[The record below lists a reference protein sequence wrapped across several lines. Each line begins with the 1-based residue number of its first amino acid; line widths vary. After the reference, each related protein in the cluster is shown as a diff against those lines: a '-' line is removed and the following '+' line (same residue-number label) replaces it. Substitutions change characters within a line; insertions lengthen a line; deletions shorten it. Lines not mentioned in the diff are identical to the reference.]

1 MNQRPLESLDDLT
14 VASLDPR
21 ALRER
26 YGLPQPLSKFAA
38 NGTVKEG
45 PYADA
50 ILKFVNGLACGTPGS
65 AEHRA
70 ATWFLFQSEQAF
82 FVVCSEAGIDAGKL
96 RSHLQI
102 GERLCPD
109 EILRNAREDA
119 IEKSNHSCRKRSLVK
134 NP

>member
-1 MNQRPLESLDDLT
+1 MNQHRLALVSLEDLT
-14 VASLDPR
+14 LASLDPR

-26 YGLPQPLSKFAA
+26 YGLPHPLSKFAA

-50 ILKFVNGLACGTPGS
+50 ILEFVNGLACGTPGS

-82 FVVCSEAGIDAGKL
+82 FVVCSEAGIDAVKL
-96 RSHLQI
+96 RNHLQDFSTAQI
-102 GERLCPD
+102 KIHAAVLDSRGPY
-109 EILRNAREDA
+109 
-119 IEKSNHSCRKRSLVK
+119 V
-134 NP
+134 